1 MASLNK
7 VLLIGN
13 VTQDPE
19 LRYTPKGMAVVD
31 LRLAVNHTYRTE
43 SGETKEDPC
52 FVTVTIWGKQ
62 AETAEKY
69 LKKGRPVFIEG
80 RLKQD
85 TWEKNCEKRSMIK
98 VVCER
103 MQFVG
108 PPPGG
113 GGGGGGGSG
122 GGGGARRP
130 PVDPE
135 APASADEPPKSGGE
149 PDLENDDIPF

>member
-13 VTQDPE
+13 LTADPE
-19 LRYTPKGMAVVD
+19 VRYTPKGMAVADV
-31 LRLAVNHTYRTE
+31 RMAVNHTYRTE
-43 SGETKEDPC
+43 SGEMKEDPC
-52 FVTVTIWGKQ
+52 YVTVTIWGKQ
-62 AETAEKY
+62 AETAGKY

-80 RLKQD
+80 RLKWES
-85 TWEKNCEKRSMIK
+85 WEKNGEKRSMIK

-113 GGGGGGGSG
+113 GGSG
-122 GGGGARRP
+122 GGGGRSQPSDA
-130 PVDPE
+130 D
-135 APASADEPPKSGGE
+135 APAQDGPSGGGKGGGE

>member
-13 VTQDPE
+13 LTADPE
-19 LRYTPKGMAVVD
+19 VRYTPKGMAVADV
-31 LRLAVNHTYRTE
+31 RMAVNHTWRTE

-52 FVTVTIWGKQ
+52 FVTVVIWGKQ
-62 AETAEKY
+62 AETAGKY

-80 RLKQD
+80 RLKYE
-85 TWEKNCEKRSMIK
+85 TWEKNGEKRSMIK

-113 GGGGGGGSG
+113 GSGGGGGGG
-122 GGGGARRP
+122 RAQP
-130 PVDPE
+130 TDPDAPADE
-135 APASADEPPKSGGE
+135 APASGGSGKGGGE

>member
-13 VTQDPE
+13 LAADPE
-19 LRYTPKGMAVVD
+19 VRYTPKGMAVTD
-31 LRLAVNHTYRTE
+31 IRLAVNHTWRTE
-43 SGETKEDPC
+43 GGENKEEVC

-62 AETAEKY
+62 AETAGKY

-80 RLKQD
+80 RLKLD
-85 TWEKNCEKRSMIK
+85 TWEKNGEKRSMIK
-98 VVCER
+98 VICER

-113 GGGGGGGSG
+113 GGGGS
-122 GGGGARRP
+122 ARSE

-135 APASADEPPKSGGE
+135 APTGEASSSGGGKGGGGE